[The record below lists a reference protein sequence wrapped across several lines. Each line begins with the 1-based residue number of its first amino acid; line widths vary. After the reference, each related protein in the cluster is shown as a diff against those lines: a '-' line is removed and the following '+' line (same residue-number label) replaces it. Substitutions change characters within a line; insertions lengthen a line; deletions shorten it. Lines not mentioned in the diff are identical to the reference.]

1 MPQVNNYVYLDLFL
15 HGETIHENILTN
27 PLELFFQ
34 EIELAIKI
42 APNEIWGIVDAINIS
57 RYVFN
62 KYVTIT
68 QIKNEITTYINRNC
82 QHSSDYNFDV
92 SVETIEA
99 GYKDLVYIVVKVLAQ
114 NEKNE
119 IQEFLQKFLLGS

>member
-1 MPQVNNYVYLDLFL
+1 MPQVNYEYIDLFL
-15 HGETIHENILTN
+15 HGQSIHENILTN

-42 APNEIWGIVDAINIS
+42 APNEIWGISESINIS

-82 QHSSDYNFDV
+82 QHSSEFNFDV
-92 SVETIEA
+92 SVEMIKDN
-99 GYKDLVYIVVKVLAQ
+99 YKDLIYIVVKILAE
-114 NEKNE
+114 NESNKIE
-119 IQEFLQKFLLGS
+119 EFLQKFLLGS

>member
-92 SVETIEA
+92 SVETIKA